1 MEIKLS
7 PEAVRLY
14 HLIINEIPASY
25 EPNDE
30 VSPEVVGKPT
40 LKERIDL
47 RELPEGAIAVL
58 IGKHRAA
65 YYRIKREGDR
75 VHIWGRGIWERG
87 VNAKGLV
94 GPLESVISILSKQE
108 GKFEKGVMLKDH
120 PVCMPYFRYNEDG
133 TAEKPE
139 GLWVADVVA
148 VGVYE

>member
-1 MEIKLS
+1 MKIKLS

-14 HLIINEIPASY
+14 NLIINEIPASY

-30 VSPEVVGKPT
+30 VSPEVVGEPT
-40 LKERIDL
+40 PKERIDL
-47 RELPEGAIAVL
+47 RELPEGTIAVL
-58 IGKHRAA
+58 IGKHRSA

-75 VHIWGRGIWERG
+75 VHIWGRG
-87 VNAKGLV
+87 VNSKGLV

-108 GKFEKGVMLKDH
+108 GKFEKGIMLKDH
-120 PVCMPYFRYNEDG
+120 PVCMPYFRYKEDG